1 MNVVLSEKVGFIGL
15 GRMGQPMAGRLLDA
29 GFPLTIWNRTKAKTV
44 DLGKRG
50 AKVVSSPK
58 EVAAQSDIIIT
69 IVSDDAALEAV
80 TLGENGILAG
90 VRARSILIDMSTVSP
105 KISRQVAQVADERGV
120 KMLRAPVSGT
130 TNWAATGML
139 TIFVSG
145 DKQAYE
151 KCQKVLGV
159 MGQKIFY
166 LGAKEEALYLK
177 LVHNMMVG
185 MTSQMLAEAVT
196 FGQKAGLDW
205 HQMLEV
211 ISDTVVASPIL
222 RFKAERLAERNFT
235 AAFSASMMAKDFDL
249 ALTAGKELGSPM
261 PTIGLVRQFLGTLV
275 ATGRGELDYLALVLL
290 MEELAGIKH

>member
-1 MNVVLSEKVGFIGL
+1 MNVVLNEKVGFIGL
-15 GRMGQPMAGRLLDA
+15 GKMGQPMAGRLLDT

-50 AKVVSSPK
+50 AKVASSPK
-58 EVAAQSDIIIT
+58 EVAAHSDIIIT
-69 IVSDDAALEAV
+69 MVWDDAALEAV
-80 TLGENGILAG
+80 TLGENGIMAG
-90 VRARSILIDMSTVSP
+90 VRPRSILIDMITVSP
-105 KISRQVAQVADERGV
+105 KTSRQVASVADERGV

-166 LGAKEEALYLK
+166 LGAREEALYLK

-185 MTSQMLAEAVT
+185 MTTHVLAEAVT

-222 RFKAERLAERNFT
+222 RFKAASLAERNFT
-235 AAFSASMMAKDFDL
+235 AAATVSLIAKDFDL
-249 ALTAGKELGSPM
+249 ALAAGQQLGSPM
-261 PTIGLVRQFLGTLV
+261 PTIGLVRQFLGTLE
-275 ATGRGELDYLALVLL
+275 ATGRGELDHSALVLL
-290 MEELAGIKH
+290 MEEFAGIKH

>member
-105 KISRQVAQVADERGV
+105 KTSRQVAQVADERGV

-261 PTIGLVRQFLGTLV
+261 PTVGLVRQFLGTLV

>member
-1 MNVVLSEKVGFIGL
+1 MNVVLNEKVGFIGL

-50 AKVVSSPK
+50 AKVASSPK

-105 KISRQVAQVADERGV
+105 KTSSQVAQVADERGV

-166 LGAKEEALYLK
+166 LGAREEALYLK

-222 RFKAERLAERNFT
+222 CFKAERLAERNFT

>member
-90 VRARSILIDMSTVSP
+90 VRPRSILIDMSTVSP
-105 KISRQVAQVADERGV
+105 KTSSQVAQVADERGV

-166 LGAKEEALYLK
+166 LGAREEALYLK

-185 MTSQMLAEAVT
+185 MTTHVLAEAVT

>member
-261 PTIGLVRQFLGTLV
+261 PTVGLVRQFLGTLV